1 MSRRLQIPKPKSTE
15 SIILFKKKAP
25 KGAFAIFISDN
36 QSGVSRFEPGPSR
49 SYDSAIPPS
58 QPQRTPEPVP

>member
-15 SIILFKKKAP
+15 SMILFKKKAP

-36 QSGVSRFEPGPSR
+36 QSGVSRFEPGR
-49 SYDSAIPPS
+49 SGTAG
-58 QPQRTPEPVP
+58 EA

>member
-1 MSRRLQIPKPKSTE
+1 MDRNGCSIGTHILSYKPKPKSTE

-36 QSGVSRFEPGPSR
+36 QSGVSRFEPGR
-49 SYDSAIPPS
+49 SGTAG
-58 QPQRTPEPVP
+58 EA